1 MVRIRRVTDAEK
13 KPEREKREQLENGV
27 LPLPWR
33 SGAGYL
39 SSQTSCMRP

>member
-1 MVRIRRVTDAEK
+1 VVRIRRVTDAEE
-13 KPEREKREQLENGV
+13 KPERQEREQLENGV
-27 LPLPWR
+27 LPLSWR